1 MIDRTSFGPETTADE
16 VLEGFDLTGKHV
28 LITGASGGLGA
39 ETARAM
45 AAKGAEVT
53 VTARNL
59 DKMRGVVKAVKAAAG
74 AELAVEA
81 LELGSFASI
90 RAFAARFL
98 VKYERL
104 DILINN
110 AGVMAC
116 PQQKTEDGIELHFG
130 SNHLGHFLMTNLIAR
145 TLAKGARVVAL
156 SSAAHVV
163 SPVVFE
169 DIQFEKRAYDKWQA
183 YGQSKTANAL
193 FAVALN
199 ARLRSRGVEA
209 FSVHPGAI
217 MTDLG
222 RHHGE
227 EDLVRT
233 RRAVERGKL
242 TLKTVAAGAA
252 TSVYAATAPELAGK
266 GGAYLADC
274 TISPISAEGGN
285 FTVVRPYALDFTAA
299 ERLWVVSQKMVGQSF
314 DA

>member
-1 MIDRTSFGPETTADE
+1 MIDRTRFGPETTADE
-16 VLEGFDLTGKHV
+16 VLEGFDLTGKRV

-45 AAKGAEVT
+45 AVKGAEVI
-53 VTARNL
+53 VTARNV
-59 DKMRGVVKAVKAAAG
+59 DKMRDVVTVVKAATG
-74 AELAVEA
+74 AELAVET

-90 RAFAARFL
+90 RAFAERFL
-98 VKYERL
+98 AKYDRL
-104 DILINN
+104 DIVINN

-116 PQQKTEDGIELHFG
+116 PESKTEDGIELQFG

-145 TLAKGARVVAL
+145 TLGKGARVVAL

-163 SPVVFE
+163 SPVVFD
-169 DIQFEKRAYDKWQA
+169 DIQFEKRAYDKWKA

-199 ARLRSRGVEA
+199 ARLKGRGVEA

-227 EDLVRT
+227 EDLA
-233 RRAVERGKL
+233 RARKAMASGKMSW
-242 TLKTVAAGAA
+242 KTVAAGAA
-252 TSVYAATAPELAGK
+252 TSVYAATAPELASK

-274 TISPISAEGGN
+274 TISPISADQRN
-285 FTVVRPYALDFTAA
+285 FAVVRPYAVDPAVA
-299 ERLWVVSQKMVGQSF
+299 DRLWAVSEKMVGHSF
-314 DA
+314 GG

>member
-1 MIDRTSFGPETTADE
+1 MIDRTRFGPETTADE
-16 VLEGFDLTGKHV
+16 VLEGFDLTGKRV

-45 AAKGAEVT
+45 AAKGAELI
-53 VTARNL
+53 VTARNV
-59 DKMRGVVKAVKAAAG
+59 DKMHGVVKAMKTAIG
-74 AELAVEA
+74 AQLAVEA

-90 RAFAARFL
+90 RAFAERFL
-98 VKYERL
+98 AKYDRL

-116 PQQKTEDGIELHFG
+116 PQSKTEDGIELQFG

-156 SSAAHVV
+156 SSAAHVI
-163 SPVVFE
+163 SPVVFD

-193 FAVALN
+193 FAVGLN
-199 ARLRSRGVEA
+199 ARLKGRGVEA

-227 EDLVRT
+227 EDLA
-233 RRAVERGKL
+233 RARKVLESGKL
-242 TLKTVAAGAA
+242 SLKTVAAGAA
-252 TSVYAATAPELAGK
+252 TSVYAATAPELASK

-274 TISPISAEGGN
+274 TISPISADHGN
-285 FTVVRPYALDFTAA
+285 FAVVRPYALDPAA
-299 ERLWVVSQKMVGQSF
+299 ADRLWAVSEKMVAHSF